1 LPAKIRL
8 HLTTQANNSTPSFT
22 YSDLP
27 SQEYLLQ
34 RSASSKSTLSR
45 FHATNI
51 PAYEQSF
58 VTDYQQTWLTQPQSP
73 RLPTPAST
81 TATSTI
87 PDLTSDFV
95 LFPSPLPASP
105 HSERVPATARTD
117 PNCSPGSTFT
127 GQRQTILLSQRRNS
141 AQQINSSSR
150 LIPQRV
156 SNCIEGSPVTSS
168 NGLHACPHSRTRP
181 PVPLFANNLSGTI
194 NQLPHT
200 PGMSAYHTK
209 HSLQLE
215 SIPPPELTMYTDMD
229 YFHFDEFEDSA
240 GGAMEDSTMDS
251 HYCAMNNLS
260 SHTSSTSLQTASPQD
275 IFYPLSAPPS
285 AAFSNLTT
293 PETRFIDS
301 PDVLLYDSENQYLD
315 DLDPS
320 APFFGDVPDLFNREA
335 MKQQSTMQ
343 NLSQAYTI
351 ESPSA
356 TDAHED
362 APAMSRNTSSTGKP
376 SSRGSQQGRQS
387 STSGVSKRRAK
398 SDLPPITVQNPNDV
412 IAIKRA
418 RNTMAARK
426 SRDRRATHIEEL
438 ETDNARLLEENAEL
452 RAQVDQLNA
461 IAVAHRQR

>member
-1 LPAKIRL
+1 MPAKIHL
-8 HLTTQANNSTPSFT
+8 HLTTQANKSTPSFT

-27 SQEYLLQ
+27 YQEYLLQ
-34 RSASSKSTLSR
+34 SSASSKSTLSR
-45 FHATNI
+45 FHATKI
-51 PAYEQSF
+51 SAYEQSF

-73 RLPTPAST
+73 RLPTPVST

-127 GQRQTILLSQRRNS
+127 GQRQTVILSQRRNS
-141 AQQINSSSR
+141 DQQIQSSR
-150 LIPQRV
+150 LIPQVV
-156 SNCIEGSPVTSS
+156 SNCIGGSPVISS

-181 PVPLFANNLSGTI
+181 PVPLFANNLSGNI

-200 PGMSAYHTK
+200 PGVSAYHTQ

-215 SIPPPELTMYTDMD
+215 SKTPPELTMYTDMD

-240 GGAMEDSTMDS
+240 GGAMEDNTMDS
-251 HYCAMNNLS
+251 HYSTMNNLS
-260 SHTSSTSLQTASPQD
+260 SHTSSTSLQTASPHD
-275 IFYPLSAPPS
+275 IFYTPSAPPS

-293 PETRFIDS
+293 PETRFLDS
-301 PDVLLYDSENQYLD
+301 PNVYLYDDSETHNIE

-320 APFFGDVPDLFNREA
+320 FTLFGDVPDFFNREA

-356 TDAHED
+356 IDALED
-362 APAMSRNTSSTGKP
+362 APEMSRTTSSTGKP
-376 SSRGSQQGRQS
+376 SSRSSQQGRQS

-426 SRDRRATHIEEL
+426 SRDRRATHIDEL
-438 ETDNARLLEENAEL
+438 EIDNARLLKENAEL

-461 IAVAHRQR
+461 IAEAHRQR